1 MFQLTS
7 HFEHDAWAFY
17 IVTGSAV
24 AASILVSS
32 IGMRRLRQVR
42 RVGLNT
48 SARSVSVSRP
58 SVMQRLRGLM
68 WRRAVDKSRSNPVW
82 INQRADE
89 ARSRDVMR
97 AKMIEE
103 HRKEFAKLESTL
115 ESRKV
120 QGSMRKWS
128 ERFPPESGS
137 IGGGFA
143 YGRR

>member
-1 MFQLTS
+1 
-7 HFEHDAWAFY
+7 
-17 IVTGSAV
+17 
-24 AASILVSS
+24 
-32 IGMRRLRQVR
+32 MRRLRQVR

-68 WRRAVDKSRSNPVW
+68 WRRAVDKSRSNPAW

-103 HRKEFAKLESTL
+103 HRQEFAKLESTL

-128 ERFPPESGS
+128 ERPPPESGS